1 MGKIVLI
8 LSFSGA
14 VYTSKYHS
22 GHNVV
27 TILLHLAFLHFSL
40 KPLQNNMVIMMKPD
54 RKRRFCNPSSTFGL
68 SIISIY
74 TISNLFS

>member
-14 VYTSKYHS
+14 VYRPKYHS
-22 GHNVV
+22 GYNMV

-40 KPLQNNMVIMMKPD
+40 KPLPNNMVIMMKPD
-54 RKRRFCNPSSTFGL
+54 RKRRFGNLSSTFGL